1 MELEAVGGIA
11 MGDLALEVGGQVDN
25 GDGAEGAALGA
36 DTTTNAQLFG
46 DEGDA
51 RLGRH
56 LEIGCQED
64 VVAQNTGIA
73 RGPERYYLDLLE
85 SS

>member
-1 MELEAVGGIA
+1 MELERVGGIA

-36 DTTTNAQLFG
+36 DTTTDAEGFG

-51 RLGRH
+51 RLG
-56 LEIGCQED
+56 G
-64 VVAQNTGIA
+64 
-73 RGPERYYLDLLE
+73 DL
-85 SS
+85 